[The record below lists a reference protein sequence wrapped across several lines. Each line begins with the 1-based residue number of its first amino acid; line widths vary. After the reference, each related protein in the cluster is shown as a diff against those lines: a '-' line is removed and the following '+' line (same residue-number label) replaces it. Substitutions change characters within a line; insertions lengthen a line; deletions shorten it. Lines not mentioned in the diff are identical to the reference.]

1 MVSGAGTVHPPRLL
15 QPWRS
20 GLRMGQ
26 AGGPWTRVCSGPP
39 APAQQATHSHP
50 SLQVL
55 VREGAWR
62 PRGLRLPGPHHPSA
76 AGRRGRSGLG
86 PGATARTHPS
96 EILGR
101 DVAWRGPLRA
111 LCTHASCFLALPFP
125 ALSRLPTPDAPLA
138 RYDAKTARRGGSWW
152 QEKGVQASVQP
163 RPTSPS
169 SPRRPPPG
177 PSSPALA
184 HHPQPGAVGPEGS
197 VMSNCS
203 WSSSPPF
210 AKCIHI

>member
-39 APAQQATHSHP
+39 APAQQATHSHL

-125 ALSRLPTPDAPLA
+125 ALSRLPFSSAFPHLMPPLPGTMPRQPGEGAAGGKRRVCRLLFSPDLHRLPSPGGPL
-138 RYDAKTARRGGSWW
+138 
-152 QEKGVQASVQP
+152 
-163 RPTSPS
+163 
-169 SPRRPPPG
+169 PG
-177 PSSPALA
+177 PA
-184 HHPQPGAVGPEGS
+184 PQP
-197 VMSNCS
+197 
-203 WSSSPPF
+203 
-210 AKCIHI
+210 